1 MCSCALLQVSA
12 EPDIKIEPRDG
23 SEEFLLIACDGIWDV
38 MSNDEI
44 CAYVRDL
51 MNKGERDVGLIAEE
65 ILDNCLRLGRC
76 VDQPTGSVPHGPTD

>member
-1 MCSCALLQVSA
+1 MSVSCALPQVSA

-76 VDQPTGSVPHGPTD
+76 VAQPIGSVPHEPH